1 LAALFRRC
9 LIVVGVLAWDMAKCP
24 YCDYEGR
31 VDSVEAHIS
40 GKCDEAHKGKVGQG
54 FRDSLPQLPDETDQ
68 PEPEEPTATISP
80 GWALIGATAVLA
92 VVVIAST
99 APAEPVEDDDRP
111 DDPAEGWA

>member
-1 LAALFRRC
+1 MP
-9 LIVVGVLAWDMAKCP
+9 VECP
-24 YCDYEGR
+24 YCDYQGR

-54 FRDSLPQLPDETDQ
+54 FRDSLPQPADGHGDQ
-68 PEPEEPTATISP
+68 PEPEAPASTISP

-92 VVVIAST
+92 VAVIAST